1 MAQLRIKRSTGST
14 APQSTNLANAE
25 LAFCEGDETLYIGK
39 GTSGSNAASVVKIG
53 GKGAYVDLTN
63 AQTIAGTKTF
73 SGNVEVSGNLTVSG
87 TTTTINTTNT
97 TVSDPLMELN
107 SGANSNSSDCG
118 LLIERGSTGDNAFI
132 GFDESTDKF
141 TVGTTTSTASSTGN
155 LSNFSTG
162 TLVAALEGNVT
173 GNASSAT
180 ALQTGRT
187 IAGVTFDG
195 TQNISLN
202 NNSITNGAGYITA
215 SSNITGNAATAT
227 QATNVTASANNSTN
241 ETVHLTFVDGQ
252 TGSRG
257 IETDSDLTY
266 NPSTGVLS
274 VGQIDGG
281 QF

>member
-14 APQSTNLANAE
+14 APNSSGLANAE

-63 AQTIAGTKTF
+63 AQTVAGDKTF
-73 SGNVEVSGNLTVSG
+73 SNDVTVTGNLTVNG
-87 TTTTINTTNT
+87 TTTTVNTTNT

-107 SGANSNSSDCG
+107 SGASSNANDCG
-118 LLIERGSTGDNAFI
+118 ILIERGSTGDNAFI

-141 TVGTTTSTASSTGN
+141 TVALTSDTASTTGN
-155 LSNFSTG
+155 LSLTTG
-162 TLVAALEGNVT
+162 TLVASLEGNVT

-180 ALQTGRT
+180 ALQNART
-187 IAGVTFDG
+187 IAGVSFDG
-195 TQNISLN
+195 TSNISLN
-202 NNSITNGAGYITA
+202 NNNITNGAGYIT
-215 SSNITGNAATAT
+215 SSGSISGNAATAT
-227 QATNVTASANNSTN
+227 TSTNITATANNSTN
-241 ETVHLTFVDGQ
+241 ETVYLAFIDGQ
-252 TGSRG
+252 TGGQG
-257 IETDSDLTY
+257 IESDSDLTY

-281 QF
+281 TF